1 MRDRDA
7 RISNRTLF
15 LLAVEGEADPFK
27 RVMMMIKDM
36 IQKLMQD
43 ATEEAEHK
51 SVCDTELGT
60 NKITRDS
67 KTDNETK
74 AHWKPGIE
82 ETM

>member
-1 MRDRDA
+1 MRDSAA

-15 LLAVEGEADPFK
+15 LLVVKVEADPFK
-27 RVMMMIKDM
+27 KITKMIKDM

-43 ATEEAEHK
+43 ATEEVERK
-51 SVCDTELGT
+51 SVCDKELGT

-82 ETM
+82 EAR